1 MVYVIIYDI
10 SDDRCRYRLSK
21 YLEGKGQRIQESAFE
36 CRLKDNE
43 IKEIAPVLEKLIKD
57 EDNGN
62 IRIYPV
68 CENCMQKS
76 MGLGDVREIVGGKGY
91 AIF

>member
-10 SDDRCRYRLSK
+10 SDDACRYRISK

-36 CRLKDNE
+36 CRLKDDE
-43 IKEIAPVLEKLIKD
+43 INKIVDMLQTLVQSS
-57 EDNGN
+57 GN

-68 CENCMQKS
+68 CRSCMQKS
-76 MGLGDVREIVGGKGY
+76 MGIGEVKEIVGSKGY

>member
-10 SDDRCRYRLSK
+10 SNDKCRSKISK

-36 CRLKDNE
+36 CRLLDLE
-43 IKEIAPVLEKLIKD
+43 FKEVGTTLQELIKD
-57 EDNGN
+57 QGN

-76 MGLGDVREIVGGKGY
+76 IGLGDVREIIGGKGY